1 MLIIRA
7 TNKVL
12 KVSRIVAIKQDT
24 ILTDNF
30 PGEWYVDLIS
40 LGRPGKFG
48 LHFLHHPSMI
58 SVVVPGRSLLTTHQ
72 IFVERVVNLLQ
83 RSKCEKLI
91 PFYQLDT
98 VPDILATN
106 SRSMIAY
113 LNQVKRNS
121 EYHCINAKSVDK
133 INYSW
138 IENILLDCL
147 FGTKDAPNKYFS
159 PKDRL
164 KNYIELGWD

>member
-7 TNKVL
+7 TNKVFR
-12 KVSRIVAIKQDT
+12 VSRLVAIKKES

-40 LGRPGKFG
+40 LGRPGKLG

-58 SVVVPGRSLLTTHQ
+58 SIVVPGKSILAVHQ
-72 IFVERVVNLLQ
+72 VFVERVVNLLQ
-83 RSKCEKLI
+83 RHKCEKLI
-91 PFYQLDT
+91 PFYQLDI
-98 VPDILATN
+98 VPDFLATN

-113 LNQVKRNS
+113 LNQVKRDS
-121 EYHCINAKSVDK
+121 EYHCMKAKSVDK
-133 INYSW
+133 INYNW
-138 IENILLDCL
+138 IEDLLLDSL
-147 FGTKDAPNKYFS
+147 FGTKDTPNKYFS

-164 KNYIELGWD
+164 KKYMELVWV